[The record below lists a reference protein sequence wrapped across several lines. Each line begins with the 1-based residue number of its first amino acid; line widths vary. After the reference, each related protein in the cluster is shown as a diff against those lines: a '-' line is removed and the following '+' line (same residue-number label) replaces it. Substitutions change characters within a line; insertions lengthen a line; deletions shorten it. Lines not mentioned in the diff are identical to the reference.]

1 MRLFKISLAFQ
12 MAIATVFGILFGLFL
27 GDLCDVFASYASAYI
42 KLLKVTAIPYLIG
55 AIIHGVGQL
64 SSSQGKL
71 IVKRGVFFIS
81 LAWIINILM
90 IYTVSHLFPRSSSP
104 QTSGYISSDTPHL
117 NFAELL
123 IPDNIFYDLTNNIV
137 PAIVIFSLLIGIAL
151 IHLKEKDVI
160 MNGLQNLV
168 SALTRITAW
177 IARITPIG
185 TFLIIAN
192 QVGTIQLSTVKQVST
207 YVILYL
213 LGTCS
218 IIFWIFPRLTSML
231 TSIPAYKWLQQTLPI
246 LVLAYT
252 TNVVIVCLPYIIE
265 LLKKE
270 TAIIDPTD
278 EKAQTQIQGT
288 VSVVF
293 NLPLGA
299 LFITLFVFFISI
311 FYGLPLGFSSQIE
324 LFVTTFLT
332 NLGSVGLGSWINSL
346 TFILDSLGL
355 PINAINLY
363 LTTLPFTSGFQS
375 MLSAMQI
382 TSLSLFITLSCRNM
396 LLFRW
401 NRIISKTFFT
411 LLPMVLL
418 FLILKSFNPLPTI
431 KNDAK
436 SIYELTI
443 TSTIPVKIYKTIPPS
458 NPFEGD
464 TFDHILTT
472 KTLRVGYYPNVA
484 PFCFYNVNNH
494 LVGYDMAFAYELA
507 YDLGCKLELV
517 PLSYNNVISDIEG
530 KKYDIAMSALS
541 MNEKR
546 LRNLSFAKSYLDAR
560 LILVTEEKMRKR
572 FSSMEKI
579 LNNPDLKIAVLK
591 GSSYEQVAHEF
602 FPADRVIYLDHFEE
616 FTVKGKQAALLWEE
630 QQALAWILKHRNYRI
645 VIPSPA
651 IGIDTLGYAINA
663 DSPKF
668 LNYLNQWLELKNNQG
683 FTEKQYDLWVKGKTE
698 IAAPQEKRWSIVR
711 DVLHW
716 IK

>member
-42 KLLKVTAIPYLIG
+42 KLLKVTAIPYLIV

-71 IVKRGVFFIS
+71 IVKRGIFFIS
-81 LAWIINILM
+81 LAWSINILM
-90 IYTVSHLFPRSSSP
+90 IYTVSNLFPRSSGS
-104 QTSGYISSDTPHL
+104 QLSGYISSDTPHL

-151 IHLKEKDVI
+151 IHLKEKEVI

-218 IIFWIFPRLTSML
+218 IVFWVFPRLTSML

-299 LFITLFVFFISI
+299 LFITLFVFFVSI
-311 FYGLPLGFSSQIE
+311 FYGLPLGFSSQVE
-324 LFVTTFLT
+324 LFITTFLT

-396 LLFRW
+396 LLFKW
-401 NRIISKTFFT
+401 KRIVGKTLST
-411 LLPMVLL
+411 LFPMVLV
-418 FLILKSFNPLPTI
+418 FFALKSFNPLPTI
-431 KNDAK
+431 KNEAK

-443 TSTIPVKIYKTIPPS
+443 TSTIPVKVHKNIPLA
-458 NPFEGD
+458 NFFEGD
-464 TFDHILTT
+464 TFDHILAT
-472 KTLRVGYYPNVA
+472 KTLRVGYYPHAA
-484 PFCFYNVNNH
+484 PFCFYNVTND
-494 LVGYDMAFAYELA
+494 LVGYDIAFAYELA
-507 YDLGCKLELV
+507 YDLGCKLELI
-517 PLSYNNVISDIEG
+517 PLNYNNVISDIQE
-530 KKYDIAMSALS
+530 KKYDIAMSGLT

-546 LRNLSFAKSYLDAR
+546 LRNLSFTKSYLDAR
-560 LILVTEEKMRKR
+560 LILITEEKMRKR
-572 FSSMEKI
+572 FSSTEKI
-579 LNNPDLKIAVLK
+579 INNSDLKIAVLK
-591 GSSYEQVAHEF
+591 GSSYEQLAHEL
-602 FPADRVIYLDHFEE
+602 FPSDKIIYLDHFEE
-616 FTVKGKQAALLWEE
+616 FTLKGKKTALLWEE

-645 VIPSPA
+645 VIPNPA
-651 IGIDTLGYAINA
+651 IGIDTLGYAINP

-668 LNYLNQWLELKNNQG
+668 LNYLNQWLELKTNQG
-683 FTEKQYDLWVKGKTE
+683 FTENQYNLWIKGKTE
-698 IAAPQEKRWSIVR
+698 IAAPQEKRWSIIR

-716 IK
+716 IN

>member
-27 GDLCDVFASYASAYI
+27 GDLCDVFAAYASAYI

-81 LAWIINILM
+81 LAWSINILM
-90 IYTVSHLFPRSSSP
+90 IYAVSNLFPRSSNS
-104 QTSGYISSDTPHL
+104 QTSGYISSDTPQL

-218 IIFWIFPRLTSML
+218 IVFWVFPRLTSML

-299 LFITLFVFFISI
+299 LFITLFVFFVSI
-311 FYGLPLGFSSQIE
+311 FYGLPLGFSSQVE
-324 LFVTTFLT
+324 LFITTFLT

-346 TFILDSLGL
+346 TFILNSLGL

-396 LLFRW
+396 LLFKW
-401 NRIISKTFFT
+401 KRIVGKTLST
-411 LLPMVLL
+411 LLPM
-418 FLILKSFNPLPTI
+418 ILVFFAVKSFNPLPTI
-431 KNDAK
+431 KNEAK

-443 TSTIPVKIYKTIPPS
+443 TSTIPVKIHKSIPLS
-458 NPFEGD
+458 NFFEGD
-464 TFDHILTT
+464 AFDHILAT
-472 KTLRVGYYPNVA
+472 KTLRVGYYPHVA
-484 PFCFYNVNNH
+484 PFCFYNVSND
-494 LVGYDMAFAYELA
+494 LVGYDIAFAYELA
-507 YDLGCKLELV
+507 YDLGCKLELI
-517 PLSYNNVISDIEG
+517 PLNYNHVISDIKE
-530 KKYDIAMSALS
+530 KKYDIAMSALT

-546 LRNLSFAKSYLDAR
+546 LRNLSFTKSYLDAR
-560 LILVTEEKMRKR
+560 LILITEEKMRKR
-572 FSSMEKI
+572 FSSLEKI
-579 LNNPDLKIAVLK
+579 LNNSDLKIAVLK
-591 GSSYEQVAHEF
+591 GSSYEQIAHEI
-602 FPADRVIYLDHFEE
+602 FPLDKMIYLDHFEE
-616 FTVKGKQAALLWEE
+616 FTLKGKQAALLWEE
-630 QQALAWILKHRNYRI
+630 QQALAWTLKHRNYRI
-645 VIPSPA
+645 VIPNPA

-668 LNYLNQWLELKNNQG
+668 LNYLNQWLELKTNQG
-683 FTEKQYDLWVKGKTE
+683 FAENQYNLWVKGKTE